1 MASLPVDLDQHRLAL
16 MAAKGDVVS
25 GSAAAN
31 WALFTYEKANVLKL
45 LDSGAGGPDEL
56 AKRFQIGAIMYGLCR
71 LPDSATG
78 QQHIVLISWVG
89 ERVSDQRR
97 QACAGHLPAIRTF
110 FKEANLVL
118 KASQAEEVT
127 QDGLAQRLSRAS
139 PSSGTSSKKGSL
151 GDPEEQVGTNYKK
164 TNPALEIL
172 NTKRSS
178 FWAQAE
184 REEEERRE
192 EERRRAREERR
203 RWERER
209 MEEERRQA
217 AERERR
223 IQEKEQLIQEQRKL
237 QAEKE
242 AEERRSEEARRQQQR
257 EQAKAPPKAGLQK
270 HTNEKEVATTQEVPA
285 LTPHHAHSPRGFFQ
299 QRERSGSASERP
311 SSPGIQPGAPR
322 RPFLRYQ
329 RSLTESAY
337 IFQRPDPLRS
347 PSSPLGG
354 FLPSGSPHGA
364 APHPSPRQSKP
375 SPPPISPKPG
385 PGALSPLPDP
395 KGRTPPIPSV
405 RTSGGDASAT
415 SLQDLTLCGSPGG
428 GPASTPSPELG
439 SSPPLARARS
449 PPSPCRAVGSPPSP
463 GPTLSD
469 PLGACPEE
477 PLPHIESVDPSP
489 QNSNY
494 CGGPSQAEEE
504 GGQSRSCSAAS
515 PPTNGFLQEEG
526 LATDDPPIR
535 PGEAEL
541 VPSSQKGMGS
551 MEEEVKCP
559 KGHGLDTGG
568 QVDSP
573 AGANLPGTVLEDPA
587 AGEGTRNGERFPSV
601 EGTEHNVDRK
611 WQEAEA

>member
-1 MASLPVDLDQHRLAL
+1 MGSGGVDLEQHRLAL
-16 MAAKGDVVS
+16 MAAKGDVV
-25 GSAAAN
+25 GGGAAAS

-56 AKRFQIGAIMYGLCR
+56 AKRFQSGAVMYGLCR
-71 LPDSATG
+71 LPDGNTG
-78 QQHIVLISWVG
+78 QQHVVLISWVG

-110 FKEANLVL
+110 FKEATLVL

-127 QDGLAQRLSRAS
+127 QDGLAQRLSRAA
-139 PSSGTSSKKGSL
+139 PSSGTSSKKGPL

-172 NTKRSS
+172 STKRSS

-242 AEERRSEEARRQQQR
+242 AEERRSEEARRQQR
-257 EQAKAPPKAGLQK
+257 EQAKAPPETGLQK
-270 HTNEKEVATTQEVPA
+270 HTHDKEAATTREGPA
-285 LTPHHAHSPRGFFQ
+285 LSPQHTHSPRGFFR

-311 SSPGIQPGAPR
+311 SSPGSQPGVPR

-364 APHPSPRQSKP
+364 TPTPRQSKP
-375 SPPPISPKPG
+375 PPPPISPKPG

-395 KGRTPPIPSV
+395 KGRTPPIPNA
-405 RTSGGDASAT
+405 RTSSGHAAAT
-415 SLQDLTLCGSPGG
+415 TSPLAEPSLQDLTLSGSPGG
-428 GPASTPSPELG
+428 GPTSTPSPELG
-439 SSPPLARARS
+439 L
-449 PPSPCRAVGSPPSP
+449 PSPCRAGDPPSP
-463 GPTLSD
+463 GPSLSD
-469 PLGACPEE
+469 PPQAGPLGACPEE
-477 PLPHIESVDPSP
+477 TLPHIKSTDPSP
-489 QNSNY
+489 RSPGC

-504 GGQSRSCSAAS
+504 GGQSMCCSATL

-526 LATDDPPIR
+526 LARDETPALAPSQ
-535 PGEAEL
+535 AEL
-541 VPSSQKGMGS
+541 APSSQKGMGS

-559 KGHGLDTGG
+559 KSLGLDMGG

-573 AGANLPGTVLEDPA
+573 AGVNLPGTGLV
-587 AGEGTRNGERFPSV
+587 AGEGTRNGVRSSSV
-601 EGTEHNVDRK
+601 EGTEHDMDPK
-611 WQEAEA
+611 WQAAEA